1 MIAIIH
7 SLFIYAQSISNT
19 YWKDQKIQLIPE
31 QIREKINIHDISLK
45 KPDIMNAYS
54 FSSQDFESR
63 NKIFYIGI
71 KTEKMIVVYY
81 LNSIQNN
88 NIDPSEHQNM
98 SYEISRIKIIIL
110 QQKNFPPKSF
120 DGEKIFLETRFYGL
134 KEFLKFQSMILL
146 QRSQVNFWGVPTN
159 RLGEIEEIKNKN
171 FENFKTIIQI
181 TEIPME
187 LHPNYFLEEK
197 KIHENIEN
205 KENLKLDNRYESVC
219 YIEISKSKIFIHD
232 ILKRFET
239 KKKLKLFENLIV
251 SLHFARLKNKQRSYY
266 INLKGKDFNIILMIN
281 FKLNP
286 KLVKELLQGIH
297 LNSHIDNGAY
307 PCKFEISQIIFES
320 FNKDY
325 GKIFRQFDGY
335 YSDRVIELEKLPQLP
350 NAFRISYE
358 YNWVK
363 LSQAKDIKYRTIFRY
378 SYIRLDSQ
386 TYEEITISAYQNK
399 REKKFFSKIFDSCE
413 SSLEFHNET
422 EKISDF
428 NSNEKSKIQKI
439 DESDCSEGSWDFCDS
454 LFRENILLS
463 EPSSIILS

>member
-19 YWKDQKIQLIPE
+19 YWKDQKIQFIPE

-110 QQKNFPPKSF
+110 QQKKFPAKSF

-134 KEFLKFQSMILL
+134 KEFLKFQSMNSLR
-146 QRSQVNFWGVPTN
+146 RSQVNFWGVPTN

-187 LHPNYFLEEK
+187 FHVNYFLEEK
-197 KIHENIEN
+197 YIHENIEN
-205 KENLKLDNRYESVC
+205 KENLELENRYEKDC
-219 YIEISKSKIFIHD
+219 
-232 ILKRFET
+232 FE
-239 KKKLKLFENLIV
+239 KLKNSNFL
-251 SLHFARLKNKQRSYY
+251 
-266 INLKGKDFNIILMIN
+266 INL
-281 FKLNP
+281 
-286 KLVKELLQGIH
+286 
-297 LNSHIDNGAY
+297 S
-307 PCKFEISQIIFES
+307 
-320 FNKDY
+320 
-325 GKIFRQFDGY
+325 
-335 YSDRVIELEKLPQLP
+335 
-350 NAFRISYE
+350 
-358 YNWVK
+358 
-363 LSQAKDIKYRTIFRY
+363 
-378 SYIRLDSQ
+378 
-386 TYEEITISAYQNK
+386 
-399 REKKFFSKIFDSCE
+399 
-413 SSLEFHNET
+413 
-422 EKISDF
+422 
-428 NSNEKSKIQKI
+428 
-439 DESDCSEGSWDFCDS
+439 
-454 LFRENILLS
+454 LLS
-463 EPSSIILS
+463 KMIAG